1 MAESIRGKV
10 IRDLIA
16 RFSNDLLIGKKIK
29 SGELRKRA
37 VDLEPEW
44 KCPEQFTNTMILM
57 ENFTMELLEPVENVG
72 SRVVLQLH
80 GGGYIATMKNAYR
93 SFAALYSE
101 LGGNCRVLTID
112 YRVAPEHPY
121 PAALVRAGISG
132 RKNCCGRR
140 FRRWRI
146 GIGTLPMAEKP

>member
-1 MAESIRGKV
+1 
-10 IRDLIA
+10 
-16 RFSNDLLIGKKIK
+16 
-29 SGELRKRA
+29 
-37 VDLEPEW
+37 
-44 KCPEQFTNTMILM
+44 
-57 ENFTMELLEPVENVG
+57 MELLEPVENVG

-121 PAALVRAGISG
+121 PAALEDTIAAYHWLLEQGYPAEK
-132 RKNCCGRR
+132 KNCCGRR

>member
-57 ENFTMELLEPVENVG
+57 ENFTMELLEPG
-72 SRVVLQLH
+72 WKMWAA
-80 GGGYIATMKNAYR
+80 GWCC
-93 SFAALYSE
+93 SFMEAD
-101 LGGNCRVLTID
+101 I
-112 YRVAPEHPY
+112 
-121 PAALVRAGISG
+121 
-132 RKNCCGRR
+132 
-140 FRRWRI
+140 
-146 GIGTLPMAEKP
+146 LPR

>member
-44 KCPEQFTNTMILM
+44 KCPE
-57 ENFTMELLEPVENVG
+57 
-72 SRVVLQLH
+72 
-80 GGGYIATMKNAYR
+80 
-93 SFAALYSE
+93 
-101 LGGNCRVLTID
+101 
-112 YRVAPEHPY
+112 
-121 PAALVRAGISG
+121 
-132 RKNCCGRR
+132 
-140 FRRWRI
+140 
-146 GIGTLPMAEKP
+146 

>member
-57 ENFTMELLEPVENVG
+57 ENFTMELLEPVEMWAAG
-72 SRVVLQLH
+72 WCC
-80 GGGYIATMKNAYR
+80 
-93 SFAALYSE
+93 SFMEAD
-101 LGGNCRVLTID
+101 I
-112 YRVAPEHPY
+112 
-121 PAALVRAGISG
+121 
-132 RKNCCGRR
+132 
-140 FRRWRI
+140 
-146 GIGTLPMAEKP
+146 LPR

>member
-1 MAESIRGKV
+1 M
-10 IRDLIA
+10 
-16 RFSNDLLIGKKIK
+16 
-29 SGELRKRA
+29 
-37 VDLEPEW
+37 DLEPEW

-121 PAALVRAGISG
+121 PAALEDTIAAYHWLLEQGYPAE
-132 RKNCCGRR
+132 KNCCGRR

>member
-57 ENFTMELLEPVENVG
+57 ENFTM
-72 SRVVLQLH
+72 SRWKMWAA
-80 GGGYIATMKNAYR
+80 GWCC
-93 SFAALYSE
+93 SFMEAD
-101 LGGNCRVLTID
+101 I
-112 YRVAPEHPY
+112 
-121 PAALVRAGISG
+121 
-132 RKNCCGRR
+132 
-140 FRRWRI
+140 
-146 GIGTLPMAEKP
+146 LPR

>member
-112 YRVAPEHPY
+112 YRV
-121 PAALVRAGISG
+121 RTGISG

>member
-44 KCPEQFTNTMILM
+44 KCPEQFTN
-57 ENFTMELLEPVENVG
+57 
-72 SRVVLQLH
+72 
-80 GGGYIATMKNAYR
+80 
-93 SFAALYSE
+93 
-101 LGGNCRVLTID
+101 
-112 YRVAPEHPY
+112 
-121 PAALVRAGISG
+121 
-132 RKNCCGRR
+132 
-140 FRRWRI
+140 
-146 GIGTLPMAEKP
+146 

>member
-72 SRVVLQLH
+72 SRVVL
-80 GGGYIATMKNAYR
+80 
-93 SFAALYSE
+93 
-101 LGGNCRVLTID
+101 
-112 YRVAPEHPY
+112 
-121 PAALVRAGISG
+121 RASW
-132 RKNCCGRR
+132 RR
-140 FRRWRI
+140 IYCHDEECIPFVC
-146 GIGTLPMAEKP
+146 GTLQ

>member
-57 ENFTMELLEPVENVG
+57 ENFTMELL
-72 SRVVLQLH
+72 SA
-80 GGGYIATMKNAYR
+80 GGKCGQPGG
-93 SFAALYSE
+93 AAASW
-101 LGGNCRVLTID
+101 
-112 YRVAPEHPY
+112 
-121 PAALVRAGISG
+121 
-132 RKNCCGRR
+132 RR
-140 FRRWRI
+140 IYCHDEECIPFVC
-146 GIGTLPMAEKP
+146 GTLQ